1 MKHKSMRPAIFL
13 LMTLALSAST
23 LLNIANGSEPAIGAG
38 EHIGAA
44 ILISWLAV
52 GTVGHLVDRYRA
64 HVWARHAHRTTRRT
78 TNPGP

>member
-23 LLNIANGSEPAIGAG
+23 LLNIVAGSESAMGAG

-52 GTVGHLVDRYRA
+52 GTVGYTVDRYRA
-64 HVWARHAHRTTRRT
+64 HVFARPPAALGMST
-78 TNPGP
+78 